1 MRLPGYYQDLHTLH
15 VGCEEPR
22 AYYIPAHSYDAAKD
36 ENRAKSVYFKSLC
49 GVWDFK
55 FYQSVS
61 DLPEITELDGVSFD
75 SIEVPRSW
83 QTKLGSGYDV
93 PQYSNC
99 AYPFPFDPPYV
110 PAQDPCGLYVKTFTL
125 SDNVLENKRVYVNFE
140 GVDSGFFLYCND
152 RFVGYSQVA
161 HMTSEF
167 ELTKYLND
175 GKNELKVIVL
185 KWTDG

>member
-125 SDNVLENKRVYVNFE
+125 PDNVLENKRVYVNFE